1 MKNSRQSKEPR
12 IFIDSRGRWFHD
24 GVRITHRWTYL
35 ENNKNLDIDE
45 DGRLFV
51 EEQGSRVYVEC
62 EDTPFVVTMV
72 TKTENGFSVRLNDES
87 GEELDLT
94 TLTIA
99 EQNVPYVRV
108 KNGKFEARL
117 LSAAYYELMKYA
129 GKDEKGFY
137 LESGRSR
144 FYLHHNSRT
153 VKNYK

>member
-1 MKNSRQSKEPR
+1 MKNTRGSKEPR

-45 DGRLFV
+45 DGRFFV

-72 TKTENGFSVRLNDES
+72 GRTEDGFSIRLNDES
-87 GEELDLT
+87 RENLDLT
-94 TLTIA
+94 TFTIT
-99 EQNVPYVRV
+99 ERNIPYISV

-117 LSAAYYELMKYA
+117 LRPAYYELMKHT

-137 LESGRSR
+137 LESGGCRY
-144 FYLHHNSRT
+144 YLQHNSET

>member
-1 MKNSRQSKEPR
+1 MKNRQESKEPR

-35 ENNKNLDIDE
+35 ENNKNLDIDA

-72 TKTENGFSVRLNDES
+72 ARTEDGFSVRLNDES
-87 GEELDLT
+87 REKLDFT

-99 EQNVPYVRV
+99 EQNIPYIRV

-117 LSAAYYELMKYA
+117 LSAAYYELMRHA
-129 GKDEKGFY
+129 GKDEEGFY
-137 LESGRSR
+137 LEFGGSR
-144 FYLHHNSRT
+144 HYLHT
-153 VKNYK
+153 PQKP

>member
-1 MKNSRQSKEPR
+1 MKNRRESKEPR

-35 ENNKNLDIDE
+35 ENNKNLDVDA

-51 EEQGSRVYVEC
+51 EEQGSRVYAEC

-72 TKTENGFSVRLNDES
+72 GKTEDGFSVRLNDES
-87 GEELDLT
+87 REKLDFT

-99 EQNVPYVRV
+99 EQNIPYIKV

-117 LSAAYYELMKYA
+117 LRAAYYELMKHA
-129 GKDEKGFY
+129 EKDGKGFY
-137 LESGRSR
+137 LESGGSKY
-144 FYLHHNSRT
+144 YLHYNSRN
-153 VKNYK
+153 V

>member
-1 MKNSRQSKEPR
+1 MKSSRQNKEPR

-35 ENNKNLDIDE
+35 ENNRNLDMDK

-72 TKTENGFSVRLNDES
+72 TKTEDGFSMRLNDES
-87 GEELDLT
+87 IEKLDLR
-94 TLTIA
+94 TLTIT
-99 EQNVPYVRV
+99 EQNIPYVRV
-108 KNGKFEARL
+108 KDGKFKARL
-117 LSAAYYELMKYA
+117 LSAAYYELMKHA

-144 FYLHHNSRT
+144 SYLHHDSRT
-153 VKNYK
+153 V

>member
-1 MKNSRQSKEPR
+1 MKSIRGSKEPR

-24 GVRITHRWTYL
+24 GIRITHRWTYL
-35 ENNKNLDIDE
+35 ENNKNLDVDT

-72 TKTENGFSVRLNDES
+72 AKTEDGFSVRLNDES
-87 GEELDLT
+87 REKLDLT

-99 EQNVPYVRV
+99 EQNIPYIKV

-117 LSAAYYELMKYA
+117 LRAAYYELMRHA

-137 LESGRSR
+137 LKFGGNRY
-144 FYLHHNSRT
+144 YLHT
-153 VKNYK
+153 TQEP

>member
-1 MKNSRQSKEPR
+1 MKNRRESKEPR
-12 IFIDSRGRWFHD
+12 IFIDRRGRWFHD

-35 ENNKNLDIDE
+35 ENNKNLDVDA

-51 EEQGSRVYVEC
+51 EEQGTRVYVEC

-72 TKTENGFSVRLNDES
+72 AKTEDGFSIRLNDES

-99 EQNVPYVRV
+99 EQNIPYVRV

-117 LSAAYYELMKYA
+117 LRAAYYELMRHT

-137 LESGRSR
+137 LELGGDRY
-144 FYLHHNSRT
+144 YLYT
-153 VKNYK
+153 DQEP

>member
-1 MKNSRQSKEPR
+1 MKNRRDSKEPR

-35 ENNKNLDIDE
+35 ENNKNLDVDV

-72 TKTENGFSVRLNDES
+72 GKTEDGFSVRLNDES
-87 GEELDLT
+87 REKLDFT

-99 EQNVPYVRV
+99 EQNIPYIKV

-117 LSAAYYELMKYA
+117 LRAAYYELMKHA
-129 GKDEKGFY
+129 AKDKKGFY
-137 LESGRSR
+137 LEFGGDRY
-144 FYLHHNSRT
+144 YLHT
-153 VKNYK
+153 AQEP

>member
-1 MKNSRQSKEPR
+1 MKSSRQNKEPR

-35 ENNKNLDIDE
+35 ENNRNLDMDK

-72 TKTENGFSVRLNDES
+72 TKTEDGFSMRLNDES
-87 GEELDLT
+87 IEKLDLR
-94 TLTIA
+94 TLTIT
-99 EQNVPYVRV
+99 EQNIPYVRV
-108 KNGKFEARL
+108 KDGKFKARL
-117 LSAAYYELMKYA
+117 LSAAYYELMKHA

-137 LESGRSR
+137 LESGRSKS
-144 FYLHHNSRT
+144 YLHHDSRT
-153 VKNYK
+153 V